1 MQTGGEDQI
10 RIIPVR
16 GIGDIQPGDPLA
28 AIILGALEQQGE
40 TLHNHDIVV
49 VTQKIV
55 SKAEGQTVDP
65 TTIEPSAFAH
75 AIARQ
80 GHKDPHHY
88 EVVLRQSRRIV
99 RMDRGV
105 LIAETKHGLIC
116 ANAGVDESNVG
127 NGRLLTLLPEDPDAS
142 AARLRAAFAEAAGV
156 QVAVIISDTFG
167 RPWRVG
173 QINVA
178 IGVAGMAPLRDYV
191 GQRDPY
197 GYELH
202 VSVIAVADE
211 LASAAELVMG
221 KIDRVPVALIRGFAY
236 TPTEGTASSLIRD
249 AASDLFR

>member
-1 MQTGGEDQI
+1 VEL

-16 GIGDIQPGDPLA
+16 GIGEVKPGDDLA
-28 AIILGALEQQGE
+28 EAILGALKQQEEPLSDG
-40 TLHNHDIVV
+40 DIVV

-55 SKAEGQTVDP
+55 SKIEGQIVDP
-65 TTIEPSAFAH
+65 TTIEPSAFAQE
-75 AIARQ
+75 IARQ
-80 GHKDPHHY
+80 GRKDAHHY

-105 LIAETKHGLIC
+105 LISETHHGLVC
-116 ANAGVDESNVG
+116 ANAGVDESNAG
-127 NGRLLTLLPEDPDAS
+127 GGHMLTLLPKDPDAS
-142 AARLRAAFAEAAGV
+142 AANLRAALARRVGV
-156 QVAVIISDTFG
+156 DVAVIISDTFG

-173 QINVA
+173 QVNIAV
-178 IGVAGMAPLRDYV
+178 GVAGMDPLHDYV

-221 KIDRVPVALIRGFAY
+221 KVDRVPVALVRGFAHVS
-236 TPTEGTASSLIRD
+236 TDGNARSLIRD

>member
-1 MQTGGEDQI
+1 MEL

-16 GIGDIQPGDPLA
+16 GIGEVKPGDDLPGA
-28 AIILGALEQQGE
+28 ILGALEQQEEPLVDG
-40 TLHNHDIVV
+40 DIVV

-55 SKAEGQTVDP
+55 SKAEGQMVDP
-65 TTIEPSAFAH
+65 TTIEPSAFAQE
-75 AIARQ
+75 IARQ
-80 GHKDPHHY
+80 ARKDARHY

-105 LIAETKHGLIC
+105 LITETKHGLIC

-127 NGRLLTLLPEDPDAS
+127 GGHLLTLLPEDPDAS
-142 AARLRAAFAEAAGV
+142 AISLRAAFAQRAGAT
-156 QVAVIISDTFG
+156 VAVIISDTFG

-173 QINVA
+173 QVNFA
-178 IGVAGMAPLRDYV
+178 IGVAGMAPVHDYV

-221 KIDRVPVALIRGFAY
+221 KIDRVPVALIRGFDY
-236 TPTEGTASSLIRD
+236 TPTDGNSRSLIRD